1 MKNFLTL
8 VVFLLALST
17 AKAQSPPW
25 YFINTSVELT
35 HIILVLPTVDMTI
48 DGNPMQPGDYIGAF
62 FQFSDTLL
70 CGTGTGQTGDVGG
83 MMLTGQVNA
92 ATIWGAEP
100 NVYNGFQPGE
110 AFKWKV
116 WRASDGS
123 VFDAIATYD
132 TQTPGIPDS
141 GLFVYNGISKL
152 ASITAFSIPGIDMS
166 VNQQLTPVSECQLS
180 HAETITILIENHDT
194 LAVNGFPL
202 YISMNHGDTIM
213 EQYTGTIPANS
224 TAQYTFATTF
234 DCSEDG
240 DYLFH
245 IWLEMPGDVNI
256 SNDYNKKTIVNKVHP
271 RPEIFRDTLV
281 CRGDSVIF
289 YCTEQFPTYAWSNG
303 GEWYYTQVADSGW
316 YYLTVTNPEG
326 CPGMDSVYLGNF
338 TQPQIVLQDTLIYC
352 EGGYTNTRIS
362 QRFRDFHWS
371 NGLQT
376 PNFYM
381 TFPGTYYVSV
391 TDYAGCNWVDS
402 IVGIEV
408 PIPDPFLG
416 ENILTALLDT
426 VVLDAGPGFDTYLW
440 TSGETTQTIQPQEF
454 GYYAVTVSIGECE
467 GSNDIFIV
475 EETENPNPSD
485 IIYQVNGNLTQS
497 EVVILYYKKDPAYL
511 HLYNELGQLI
521 QEFKL
526 EETENKLSLDA
537 YQHGVYFLQISYLQ
551 QKFMEKLI
559 KL

>member
-1 MKNFLTL
+1 MKKLLTIL
-8 VVFLLALST
+8 IFVLSVPMVQG
-17 AKAQSPPW
+17 QSPPW
-25 YFINTSVELT
+25 FFINTSVELT
-35 HIILVLPTVDMTI
+35 HIVLVLPTVSLTI

-70 CGTGTGQTGDVGG
+70 CGTGTGQTGDIGG

-110 AFKWKV
+110 ILKWKV

-123 VFDAIATYD
+123 VFDAVATYD
-132 TQTPGIPDS
+132 INTPGIPDS

-152 ASITAFSIPGIDMS
+152 ESIVAFSIPGKDMS
-166 VNQQLTPVSECQLS
+166 INQQLSPVSECQLS
-180 HAETITILIENHDT
+180 ENEIVTIVIENHDSVS
-194 LAVNGFPL
+194 VNGVPL
-202 YISMNHGDTIM
+202 FICLNNGDTIM
-213 EQYTGTIPANS
+213 EQYTGTIPAHS
-224 TAQYTFATTF
+224 TVNYSFSTPF

-240 DYLFH
+240 DYNFN
-245 IWLEMPGDVNI
+245 IWLELPGDVNL
-256 SNDYNKKTIVNKVHP
+256 SNDYNKKKVVNKVHP
-271 RPEIFRDTLV
+271 RPEVFRDTLV

-303 GEWYYTQVADSGW
+303 GEWYYTEAVDSGW

-326 CPGMDSVYLGNF
+326 CPGVDSVHLGNF
-338 TQPQIVLQDTLIYC
+338 VQPQIVLQDTMIYC

-391 TDYAGCNWVDS
+391 TDFAGCNWIDS

-408 PIPDPFLG
+408 PIPNPYLG
-416 ENILTALLDT
+416 ENFLTALLDT
-426 VVLDAGPGFDTYLW
+426 VELDAGPGYDSYLW
-440 TSGETTQTIQPQEF
+440 TSGETTQSIHPMTF
-454 GYYAVTVSIGECE
+454 GYYSVTVTRGECE
-467 GSNDIFIV
+467 GSNEILIV
-475 EETENPNPSD
+475 EETENPNPSNL
-485 IIYQVNGNLTQS
+485 IYQIQGNLTHS
-497 EVVILYYKKDPAYL
+497 DVLILYYQKEEAYL
-511 HLYNELGQLI
+511 SLYNEIGQLI
-521 QEFKL
+521 QEFIL
-526 EETENKLSLDA
+526 SETECTLSLQA
-537 YQHGVYFLQISYLQ
+537 YKSGIYYLQIRYLDKQ
-551 QKFMEKLI
+551 YLEQIVRL
-559 KL
+559 